1 MDESIAHD
9 GNSIIRNRN
18 KPQQRDDW
26 ENNSTKITRALP
38 STSSPLLSD
47 NLSLSPSFIGSNNK
61 PLPSSSSSSSSSS
74 LSSFSSSSS
83 PSYANANEKEDTV
96 LTCSDD
102 SGNASIVVHYPI
114 SSSSVGTAVVVSPC
128 VGINKSGEIVKRG
141 RNKRDD
147 NLNLEQQK
155 ERNSEKD
162 EEKEACDDDDDD
174 GDEEEEEEE
183 RQQRSNEI
191 DFVNNER
198 DDDEDD
204 TPPPRRSSRDRQQI
218 VFYKPKDGS
227 NSSNDE
233 KKKEPKISLHNNIS
247 SNGRT
252 STSTYIDLYD
262 TGTATTASKSNN
274 DYRRKSTRD
283 RQLTDYYKPA
293 IKDDVEKKKQVQ
305 KKRKS
310 VIEQKQQ
317 QQQQRKM
324 TTKKPRTQQQQPKI
338 YKTDEGQ
345 YWEIESVLDARYN
358 TKTGKLEAY
367 VKWMGNDFPDPE
379 WVQDDSLEKKS
390 YDDALRII
398 LDQQQRQQ
406 QDDDDDNDDDNAKIN
421 SSNIV
426 ATTTN
431 VAGIGI
437 KSSAT
442 MPSKHRRATTSRSS
456 INRNNA
462 GREKNQVPDS
472 YHVQEILKRRVIAK
486 GKVQYNIRWV
496 CMITYFQINQH
507 KQTI

>member
-9 GNSIIRNRN
+9 GNSITRNRN
-18 KPQQRDDW
+18 KPQQRGDW
-26 ENNSTKITRALP
+26 ENNSTKITCALP

-61 PLPSSSSSSSSSS
+61 PLPSSPSSSSSSSS

-83 PSYANANEKEDTV
+83 PSYADDNEKEDTV

-114 SSSSVGTAVVVSPC
+114 SSSSVGTAVVVSPY

-141 RNKRDD
+141 RKKKDD

-155 ERNSEKD
+155 ERNPEKE

-174 GDEEEEEEE
+174 GDDEEEEEE

-198 DDDEDD
+198 DNDEDD

-218 VFYKPKDGS
+218 DFYKPKDG
-227 NSSNDE
+227 NISNDE

-252 STSTYIDLYD
+252 STSTSIDLYD

-310 VIEQKQQ
+310 IIEQQQQ

-379 WVQDDSLEKKS
+379 WVQDDSLEKQS

-406 QDDDDDNDDDNAKIN
+406 QDDDDDNDDDNANIN

-496 CMITYFQINQH
+496 CMITYFQIN
-507 KQTI
+507 